1 MPNISMLI
9 NILIIISLHE
19 EPWACNQ
26 IVKRD
31 KRFLLKKLD
40 TKEERVEQD
49 MELYYHSLYSDPKN
63 PFHKKY
69 IQHMSSIDFSSDW
82 KSAYNSIFFDSIDS
96 KSICFQ
102 YLKCLKWTLL
112 YYTSSDIPSW
122 EWVYPFRN
130 APLCSTFLQYLIN
143 HQYNFTTLWNSIT
156 FTQGNPLSPIEQL
169 LAVSPPQHSNILPFA
184 ANMLMRDP
192 SLEFMYPRTV
202 ELDVIKG
209 QKNIYSEPLLHP
221 IDIKAIKQ
229 IMAKIP
235 FTKSEIARNKQTNKL
250 FMHIK
255 NT

>member
-1 MPNISMLI
+1 
-9 NILIIISLHE
+9 
-19 EPWACNQ
+19 
-26 IVKRD
+26 
-31 KRFLLKKLD
+31 
-40 TKEERVEQD
+40 
-49 MELYYHSLYSDPKN
+49 
-63 PFHKKY
+63 
-69 IQHMSSIDFSSDW
+69 
-82 KSAYNSIFFDSIDS
+82 
-96 KSICFQ
+96 
-102 YLKCLKWTLL
+102 
-112 YYTSSDIPSW
+112 
-122 EWVYPFRN
+122 
-130 APLCSTFLQYLIN
+130 
-143 HQYNFTTLWNSIT
+143 
-156 FTQGNPLSPIEQL
+156 LSPIEQL